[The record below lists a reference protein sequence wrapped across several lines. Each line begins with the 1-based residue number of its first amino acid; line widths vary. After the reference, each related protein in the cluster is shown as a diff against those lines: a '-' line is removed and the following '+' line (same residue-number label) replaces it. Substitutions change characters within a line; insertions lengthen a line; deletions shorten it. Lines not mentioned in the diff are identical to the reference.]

1 VVVVGFQAKKER
13 PVGARPL
20 VAWGFEGCTTQ
31 PAVAAGLAGS
41 EASAI
46 RAGYR
51 KAQLT
56 AHHVEHVYILALA
69 PFWVYG
75 PADLQARY
83 GSTSR

>member
-1 VVVVGFQAKKER
+1 VVGFQAKKER

-51 KAQLT
+51 KAQLN
-56 AHHVEHVYILALA
+56 
-69 PFWVYG
+69 
-75 PADLQARY
+75 R
-83 GSTSR
+83 TSRRTRVHFGLSPVLGLWPSGPTGPVRKYFSL